1 MDVSGIVRDD
11 FDASVE
17 ANVIQ
22 LVAGWTPLLDSSLKG
37 SAVVNASANSSYEEY
52 EVGHSGWCETTERVH
67 FVFSSVIVKNI
78 LCCNDLVYHILTD
91 PRCGRR
97 STG

>member
-17 ANVIQ
+17 ANVVQ

-37 SAVVNASANSSYEEY
+37 SAVVNASINSSYEEY
-52 EVGHSGWCETTERVH
+52 EVGHSG
-67 FVFSSVIVKNI
+67 
-78 LCCNDLVYHILTD
+78 
-91 PRCGRR
+91 
-97 STG
+97 